1 MDQNCSTKAVVQGH
15 RCLDALLIVFIAL
28 PGYSRLISS
37 WVGRD
42 GTRAT
47 SSLLRCLQ
55 LAQIKTKLPP
65 SSPCLGFYRRRDR
78 VWSRL

>member
-37 WVGRD
+37 
-42 GTRAT
+42 
-47 SSLLRCLQ
+47 
-55 LAQIKTKLPP
+55 
-65 SSPCLGFYRRRDR
+65 
-78 VWSRL
+78 